1 MGKIKIYEIAKK
13 LGLASK
19 EVVEMAGKLNIEVK
33 NHMSSV
39 SEEDA
44 GKIEKTLKNK
54 VDNKL
59 ENAKRDSKT
68 DTKGSKK
75 EEKAPVIIRREV
87 LIEEKNKEET
97 KKQNKANNVG
107 FVERKKD
114 KDFNIV
120 YRNKPTKPLTV
131 SELFGLNKD
140 SKKEEEPKKVEVQK
154 KEVDNKTKNNE
165 KDVIKEETN
174 VEKKVEE
181 VQKEEKKIEEKE
193 KNIKELIK
201 KNKIAKAI
209 YVGDTKKDC
218 ESANM
223 NGLHFIWAEYGFGK
237 CDKYYKKIEDISEL
251 INMEI

>member
-87 LIEEKNKEET
+87 LIEEKNKEENTET
-97 KKQNKANNVG
+97 KKEDNP
-107 FVERKKD
+107 D
-114 KDFNIV
+114 
-120 YRNKPTKPLTV
+120 LTE
-131 SELFGLNKD
+131 SELFNLID
-140 SKKEEEPKKVEVQK
+140 SMYDDKEE
-154 KEVDNKTKNNE
+154 
-165 KDVIKEETN
+165 
-174 VEKKVEE
+174 
-181 VQKEEKKIEEKE
+181 
-193 KNIKELIK
+193 
-201 KNKIAKAI
+201 
-209 YVGDTKKDC
+209 
-218 ESANM
+218 S
-223 NGLHFIWAEYGFGK
+223 
-237 CDKYYKKIEDISEL
+237 
-251 INMEI
+251 